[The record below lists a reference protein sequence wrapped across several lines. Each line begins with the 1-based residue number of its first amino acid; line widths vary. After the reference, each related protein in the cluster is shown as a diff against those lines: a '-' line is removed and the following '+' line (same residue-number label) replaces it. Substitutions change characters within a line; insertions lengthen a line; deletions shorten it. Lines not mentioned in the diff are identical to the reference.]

1 MKIKVNG
8 QNINIADR
16 CIMELTSNAVNLYTA
31 EFTFDAAW
39 DGFEKV
45 AVFQFGNRKP
55 VEMYLTD
62 DKCDVPHEVLIGKG
76 QLKIGVYGTKGD
88 VTMPTIWGELINIDA
103 GTPTDGSES
112 KPPTPSIVQQ
122 ILDAINEGKVK
133 GEPGRGIESVS
144 AVNMTDQGFT
154 LRFVLTDFTVY
165 DYEIKNG
172 KAGKDGKDGKDGTD
186 YIITEADYD
195 AIAQIV
201 SGKIDL
207 SEYAKKVDLA
217 GLAKAT
223 LDAVNNVDSKADGI
237 AADLKQ
243 TKATLSALEGTVEGK
258 ADASEVELLKAENEQ
273 LKSALAENK
282 MVDDAR

>member
-1 MKIKVNG
+1 MIMKINVNG
-8 QNINIADR
+8 QNISIADR
-16 CIMELTSNAVNLYTA
+16 CSLELTSNAVNLYTA
-31 EFTFDAAW
+31 EFTFDSTW

-45 AVFQFGNRKP
+45 AVFQFGNRAP
-55 VEMYLTD
+55 VEMYLAN

-88 VTMPTIWGELINIDA
+88 VTMPTIWGEIINIDP

-112 KPPTPSIVQQ
+112 TPPTPSVVQQ

-144 AVNMTDQGFT
+144 AVNMTDKGFT
-154 LRFVLTDFTVY
+154 LRFVLTDYSVY
-165 DYEIKNG
+165 DFEIKNG
-172 KAGKDGKDGKDGTD
+172 KAGKDGDD

-207 SEYAKKVDLA
+207 SEYAKKVDLD
-217 GLAKAT
+217 GLASSEDLA
-223 LDAVNNVDSKADGI
+223 AVDEKADGI
-237 AADLKQ
+237 AADLTQ
-243 TKATLSALEGTVEGK
+243 TKATLTALGLKVEDQK
-258 ADASEVELLKAENEQ
+258 EELTKLVDTTLYIDEDGFICLKEDSNE
-273 LKSALAENK
+273 
-282 MVDDAR
+282 